1 MALANLTTK
10 KKESLFFF
18 SCFTL
23 IATILSLLR
32 PQNLDLLSNSSV
44 IALASNPVNDK
55 RELSGITWLSANK
68 LLIFSSIPGTNYYF
82 DNPLIY
88 YPSNRSVSH
97 LNSLNALL
105 SSSKKFKPSVIR
117 PSPDGMNLLWLE
129 REESKAFRNKKG
141 SLVFLKPSYRNF
153 VVADLNGRV
162 MQCCRAPSGLNI
174 LHFDWIDNHRWV
186 AWVCANL
193 KSAKIV
199 DRKISGD
206 ILHPDRIRLDK
217 VTGDE
222 LYVSKPNFFPE
233 KDSRKLRI
241 LPPFTV
247 KERNNPNRIRPDGM
261 QELRSPFNNA
271 VKGAEFNH
279 DFTKI
284 AWLTVSSNLT
294 LPEQLLNSH
303 NMNFRQ
309 EGYVYHLWVSDAHA
323 RHLVHLG
330 SFEPARDSADA
341 PQFVLWQPGDKN
353 LSFQLGN
360 KIYLIPANGKA
371 NH

>member
-18 SCFTL
+18 SCFAL

-44 IALASNPVNDK
+44 IALASNPIDDK
-55 RELSGITWLSANK
+55 RELSEIKWLAKNK

-88 YPSNRSVSH
+88 TPSDRSVSH
-97 LNSLNALL
+97 LNLLNDLL
-105 SSSKKFKPSVIR
+105 TSDKKFKPATIR

-129 REESKAFRNKKG
+129 KEESKAVRNKKG
-141 SLVFLKPSYRNF
+141 SLVFLTPPYRNF

-162 MQCCRAPSGLNI
+162 IQCCRAPLGLNI

-186 AWVCANL
+186 AWVCADL

-206 ILHPDRIRLDK
+206 ILHPDYIRLGK
-217 VTGDE
+217 VSGDE
-222 LYVSKPNFFPE
+222 LFVSKPNFFPDKE
-233 KDSRKLRI
+233 SRKLRI
-241 LPPFTV
+241 LPPLTV
-247 KERNNPNRIRPDGM
+247 KERNNPNRNWSDGM
-261 QELRSPFNNA
+261 QELIAPFNSA

-294 LPEQLLNSH
+294 FPEQLLYSH

-330 SFEPARDSADA
+330 SFEPARDSAA
-341 PQFVLWQPGDKN
+341 VPQFVLWQPGDQN
-353 LSFQLGN
+353 LSFQLEN
-360 KIYLIPANGKA
+360 KIYLIPANGKQK
-371 NH
+371 N